1 MSHKIR
7 LSATIAGLLLGALV
21 FCNACKDTEV
31 YKLQRKMKPLAKAYL
46 QEENI
51 KDYKELTIE
60 CVDTITE
67 VGYAQLTLEML
78 RGMAAEA
85 EEQYANQEGDHSTE
99 VQYLLL
105 KDIYHAQED
114 VESLLD
120 GGALSNKKILLYMV
134 TSSYTTGDKQKHEFI
149 FLVNPDKKSL
159 YTLDPFGDNLLFQ

>member
-7 LSATIAGLLLGALV
+7 ISTTVAALLLGALV
-21 FCNACKDTEV
+21 FCSACKDTEV
-31 YKLQRKMKPLAKAYL
+31 NKLQRKMKPLAKAYL

-78 RGMAAEA
+78 QGMAAEA

-105 KDIYHAQED
+105 KDIYRTQED
-114 VESLLD
+114 LEALLD
-120 GGALSNKKILLYMV
+120 GGSLSSKKILLYMV
-134 TSSYTTGDKQKHEFI
+134 TSSYTTGGKQRQKFI
-149 FLVNPDKKSL
+149 FLVNSDKKSL
-159 YTLDPFGDNLLFQ
+159 YTLDPFGDNLLLQ

>member
-31 YKLQRKMKPLAKAYL
+31 YKLQRKMKPLAKVYL

-78 RGMAAEA
+78 QGMAAEA

-105 KDIYHAQED
+105 RTSITPRKTLNPYWT
-114 VESLLD
+114 
-120 GGALSNKKILLYMV
+120 GGRSV
-134 TSSYTTGDKQKHEFI
+134 T
-149 FLVNPDKKSL
+149 KKSCS
-159 YTLDPFGDNLLFQ
+159 TWSPAPTRPATSRNMSSSSWSTPTRKACIH